1 MTHQEF
7 EQYHK
12 TLTALPGW
20 ALDGESNMPW
30 SSYDSDRDYEFDGIY
45 GGLPHISV
53 FFFDED
59 TASDLNIPQ
68 FQMFVFKTY

>member
-7 EQYHK
+7 EQYHR

-30 SSYDSDRDYEFDGIY
+30 SSYDPERDYEFDGTY